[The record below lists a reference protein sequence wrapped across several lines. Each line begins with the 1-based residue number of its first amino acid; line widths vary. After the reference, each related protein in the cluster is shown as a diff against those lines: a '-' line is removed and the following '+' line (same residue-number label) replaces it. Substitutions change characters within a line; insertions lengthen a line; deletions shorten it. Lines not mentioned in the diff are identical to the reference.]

1 MVLENKKVIYCKN
14 CLYDSSHA
22 LGISF
27 DNNYICSGCQ
37 IHLEK
42 DSLNWIKKF
51 DELKKIIKNYRSKKN
66 YYDCIVPVDGSHDS
80 FFIVHVV
87 KNILKLNPL
96 LVTYN
101 KYFNTKLGIY
111 NLSNLR
117 IKFDSDILFQ
127 NVNPNK
133 VKKITKYTLTEFG
146 NIYWHCIAGQ
156 TVFPVQISIKY
167 KIPLIIWGAHQ
178 GIEQVGMFSYNDE
191 VEMTRRYRK
200 DHDLFGKEAEDL
212 ITSYNNLNFDDI
224 QDYIYPS
231 FKEINSVGTRGIYLS
246 NYIRWDPKKQNE
258 LMIKKYN
265 YKTKF
270 FNRTFD
276 KYEYVDCFNYMG
288 IHDILKQYK
297 HGYSKVTDQASREIR
312 FGRLKRKDAEIIVN
326 YFQSQKIEYEDNFC
340 EWIGIKKQSLYLI
353 LNSFKKNFS
362 YSNFKDH
369 NKKYV
374 IKDNK
379 VLKKINDQFKL
390 TKNLNISDNDY
401 ITFGKG
407 HKNLT

>member
-1 MVLENKKVIYCKN
+1 
-14 CLYDSSHA
+14 
-22 LGISF
+22 
-27 DNNYICSGCQ
+27 
-37 IHLEK
+37 
-42 DSLNWIKKF
+42 
-51 DELKKIIKNYRSKKN
+51 
-66 YYDCIVPVDGSHDS
+66 
-80 FFIVHVV
+80 
-87 KNILKLNPL
+87 
-96 LVTYN
+96 
-101 KYFNTKLGIY
+101 
-111 NLSNLR
+111 
-117 IKFDSDILFQ
+117 
-127 NVNPNK
+127 
-133 VKKITKYTLTEFG
+133 
-146 NIYWHCIAGQ
+146 
-156 TVFPVQISIKY
+156 
-167 KIPLIIWGAHQ
+167 
-178 GIEQVGMFSYNDE
+178 
-191 VEMTRRYRK
+191 
-200 DHDLFGKEAEDL
+200 
-212 ITSYNNLNFDDI
+212 
-224 QDYIYPS
+224 
-231 FKEINSVGTRGIYLS
+231 VGTRGIYLS